1 MKNVTFQIEFT
12 AKINDDVDPSDV
24 TFDIDL
30 ARVTPQVESNG
41 LPLAMSRDT
50 LPPMLLL
57 IPNNANLHCL

>member
-41 LPLAMSRDT
+41 PAVGHVT
-50 LPPMLLL
+50 GYTTT
-57 IPNNANLHCL
+57 NAFTDSE